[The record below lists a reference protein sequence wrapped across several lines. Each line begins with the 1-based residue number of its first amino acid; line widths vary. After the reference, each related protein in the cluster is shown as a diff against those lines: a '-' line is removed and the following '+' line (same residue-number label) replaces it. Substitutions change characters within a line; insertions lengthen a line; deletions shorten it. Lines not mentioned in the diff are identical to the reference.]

1 MEKEYREVFD
11 DVRASGRLRKEV
23 LEMKQLERRAT
34 RPALRPALA
43 AVLAVLVLAAC
54 AAVPG
59 AASALADY
67 FSGRWSAQN
76 ETVLTQEQLDFI
88 GAITQ
93 TVGVSDTVDGVTVT
107 LEAVTAGE
115 SSMWM
120 LLTVDGLDVPAEEL
134 VDEELRFAT
143 AGLYL
148 APDTDTYG
156 HGVALERPLELRA
169 AEDGRLMLLFRAVY
183 VDETSGMTFLTEPQA
198 LVALQ
203 DLRTYGSDGRQKSVV
218 AKGIWRLEFE
228 LAPSAEKEA
237 EAIVL
242 RDVTLPAMYLN
253 LQEVIDNI
261 DDEVKQKPCEVLAKE
276 LRLTSTEMHIYWT
289 EGGFTFPTGEVRL
302 ILDDGAEVG
311 SSGYWWD
318 ERFSRR
324 TATQDRKDEDEVRS
338 HYIASW
344 DLPVDLSRA
353 TALRVGDQTI
363 PLK

>member
-1 MEKEYREVFD
+1 MEKKYREVFD
-11 DVRASGRLRKEV
+11 GVRASERLRKEV
-23 LEMKQLERRAT
+23 LEMKYLERKET
-34 RPALRPALA
+34 RYALRPALA
-43 AVLAVLVLAAC
+43 AVLAVLLLAAC

-67 FSGRWSAQN
+67 FSERWSEQN
-76 ETVLTQEQLDFI
+76 ETALTQEQLDFI

-115 SSMWM
+115 SSLWM
-120 LLTVDGLDVPAEEL
+120 LLTMDGLDVPAEEL
-134 VDEELRFAT
+134 VEEDLRFAT

-148 APDTDTYG
+148 EPAYDGYNY
-156 HGVALERPLELRA
+156 GVAIERPLELRA

-183 VDETSGMTFLTEPQA
+183 DDETSGVTFLTEPQA
-198 LVALQ
+198 LIALQ
-203 DLRTYGSDGRQKSVV
+203 DLRAYGSDGRQKSVV
-218 AKGIWRLEFE
+218 AKGIWRLKFE
-228 LAPSAEKEA
+228 LKPLEKEA
-237 EAIVL
+237 EGIVL

-253 LQEVIDNI
+253 LREVIDNI

-276 LRLTSTEMHIYWT
+276 LRLTSTEMHIYLMDD
-289 EGGFTFPTGEVRL
+289 GFTLPTGEARL
-302 ILDDGAEVG
+302 ILDDGAEVR

-324 TATQDRKDEDEVRS
+324 TATQDRKDDEVRS

-353 TALRVGDQTI
+353 AALRVGEETI